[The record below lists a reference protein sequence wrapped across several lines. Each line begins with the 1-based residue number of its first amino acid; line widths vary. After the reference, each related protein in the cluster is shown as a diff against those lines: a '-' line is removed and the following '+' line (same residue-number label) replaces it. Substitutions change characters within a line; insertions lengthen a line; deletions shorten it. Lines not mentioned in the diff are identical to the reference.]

1 MTVKKIHSICVY
13 CGTGAKVDA
22 VYKDAAARMG
32 RILAEEKVRLVYGGG
47 RVGLM
52 GLISESCFR
61 AGGEVYGI
69 IPEHIQD
76 KEIRN
81 NDVTELFVVDSMH
94 TRKRMMVDKSEGFAV
109 LPGGFGTLDET
120 FEILTWKYLG
130 LHDKPVVFVNINN
143 FYEPLMGM
151 VDHMVNTGFTPFW
164 QRNMF
169 QVVDSPEDV
178 LPALRSQVEHIRP
191 DIKKL

>member
-1 MTVKKIHSICVY
+1 MMKINSVCVY
-13 CGTGAKVDA
+13 CGASTEVDPA
-22 VYKDAAARMG
+22 FKDGAARLG
-32 RILAEEKVRLVYGGG
+32 KILAKEKARLVYGGG

-52 GLISESCFR
+52 GIVASAAFTN
-61 AGGEVYGI
+61 GGEVTGI

-81 NDVTELFVVDSMH
+81 TDVTELFVVDSMH
-94 TRKRMMVDKSEGFAV
+94 TRKRMMVEKSDAFVV

-130 LHDKPVVFVNINN
+130 LHDKPVVFVNTRN
-143 FYEPLMGM
+143 FYAPLMGM
-151 VDHMVNTGFTPFW
+151 IDHMVESGFTPFW

-169 QVVDSPEDV
+169 QIVDTPEEVMPV
-178 LPALRSQVEHIRP
+178 LRAQVEHIRP
-191 DIKKL
+191 DIKHL